1 MVLLELS
8 AIFGQSLIPVMVVVA
23 GISIIWMT
31 AQVFFKYLIR
41 AIRHGR
47 DRANEDFDRE
57 FHL

>member
-1 MVLLELS
+1 MVFVELS
-8 AIFGQSLIPVMVVVA
+8 AIFGQSLGPVLVLIAAVSV
-23 GISIIWMT
+23 IWMT
-31 AQVFFKYLIR
+31 AQAFFKYLIR